1 MIYVGDKYK
10 DKAGNV
16 FLVKD
21 VKKRDNFLYH
31 SQMGGVEVLMKCT
44 RGKHKGKETWFDH
57 NFVES
62 CLGENG
68 ILEKLK

>member
-1 MIYVGDKYK
+1 MIYVGDRYK
-10 DKAGNV
+10 DKAGSV

-21 VKKRDNFLYH
+21 VKKRDEHLYH
-31 SQMGGVEVLMKCT
+31 FQMGGVEVLMECT
-44 RGKHKGKETWFDH
+44 IGKHKGRETWFDYS
-57 NFVES
+57 FVES